1 MTGMTSQVLV
11 LDDDQAVLVSV
22 ARLLETNGY
31 AVQLHA
37 SPETFFAAG
46 VPPGPACLLLDQH
59 LGATKGTEVH
69 AEMQRRGWM
78 LPTVFITA
86 DWDTHTVVQAM
97 RSGADD
103 YLTKPYNPDELLQI
117 VERCLA
123 HSRQALK
130 MDAALAPL
138 LARAARLTPRERTI
152 VTLVVSGS
160 LNKQIADLLGLA
172 LITVKVHRARAMK
185 KLGARNAAELARIS
199 AQVGLAKS
207 GVKPE

>member
-1 MTGMTSQVLV
+1 MTTEAHQVLV
-11 LDDDQAVLVSV
+11 LDDDQAVLVSL

-37 SPETFFAAG
+37 SPETFFAG
-46 VPPGPACLLLDQH
+46 GMPPGPACLLLDQN

-86 DWDTHTVVQAM
+86 DWDTHTVVRAM

-123 HSRQALK
+123 RSRQALK
-130 MDAALAPL
+130 EDDALSQL
-138 LARAARLTPRERTI
+138 RARADTLTPRERSI
-152 VTLVVSGS
+152 VTLVVSGL
-160 LNKQIADLLGLA
+160 LNKQIADQLGLA
-172 LITVKVHRARAMK
+172 LITVKVHRARAMQ

-207 GVKPE
+207 